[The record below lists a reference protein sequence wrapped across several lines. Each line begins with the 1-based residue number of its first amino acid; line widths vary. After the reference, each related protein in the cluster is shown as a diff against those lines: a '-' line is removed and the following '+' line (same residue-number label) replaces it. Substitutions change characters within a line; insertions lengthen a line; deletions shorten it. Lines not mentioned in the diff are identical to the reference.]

1 MKHTIIAAAVIAMAS
16 FTTTTAQASP
26 LSDCYTMGDSINML
40 ATVRDNGLS
49 AGVVYEFLTDE
60 LDNEELVL
68 TMIELVYV
76 TGSTMSPDELES
88 MYVTSCINGLT

>member
-1 MKHTIIAAAVIAMAS
+1 MKTIIKAAAFAIAA
-16 FTTTTAQASP
+16 FTTTAAQAS
-26 LSDCYTMGDSINML
+26 SVADCYKMGDSLQKL

-68 TMIELVYV
+68 TMIELVFV
-76 TGSTMSPDELES
+76 TGSNLSPTILEA
-88 MYVTSCINGLT
+88 MYVDSCINGLV

>member
-1 MKHTIIAAAVIAMAS
+1 MKTIITAAAFAMAA
-16 FTTTTAQASP
+16 FTTTAAATP
-26 LSDCYTMGDSINML
+26 VSDCYSMGDSINML

-60 LDNEELVL
+60 GLGGELIV

-76 TGSTMSPDELES
+76 TGSTISPNALER
-88 MYVTSCINGLT
+88 MYVDSCINGLV

>member
-1 MKHTIIAAAVIAMAS
+1 MKNLITAAAIVMAT
-16 FTTTTAQASP
+16 FTTTAAQAASVA
-26 LSDCYTMGDSINML
+26 DCYSMGDSINML

-76 TGSTMSPDELES
+76 TGSNMSPTILEAL
-88 MYVTSCINGLT
+88 YVDSCINGLV

>member
-1 MKHTIIAAAVIAMAS
+1 MKNLITAAAIVMAT
-16 FTTTTAQASP
+16 FTTTAAQAS
-26 LSDCYTMGDSINML
+26 SVADCYKMGDSINML

-76 TGSTMSPDELES
+76 TGSNISPDELES
-88 MYVTSCINGLT
+88 MYVTSCVNGLT

>member
-1 MKHTIIAAAVIAMAS
+1 M
-16 FTTTTAQASP
+16 
-26 LSDCYTMGDSINML
+26 
-40 ATVRDNGLS
+40 
-49 AGVVYEFLTDE
+49 YEFLTDE

-88 MYVTSCINGLT
+88 MYVTSCVNGLT